1 MKGLI
6 LFDKKKTPREQA
18 KDISEG
24 KEKPHHIGTKNVAVL
39 QQEYFS
45 LINTKEAFR
54 NEEWRETW
62 DQLTKDILE
71 LGEGN
76 LILASFESKY
86 GHLGRIPR

>member
-6 LFDKKKTPREQA
+6 LFDRKKTPREQA

-24 KEKPHHIGTKNVAVL
+24 KEKPHHIGKKSGAVL

-45 LINTKEAFR
+45 LINIKEAFR
-54 NEEWRETW
+54 DEKWLKTW
-62 DQLTKDILE
+62 QQLTKDILAHD
-71 LGEGN
+71 EGN
-76 LILASFESKY
+76 LILASFEAKY

>member
-1 MKGLI
+1 M
-6 LFDKKKTPREQA
+6 FDKKKTPREQS

-24 KEKPHHIGTKNVAVL
+24 KTEVHHIGLKSVSVL

-45 LINTKEAFR
+45 LINTKEPFR
-54 NEEWRETW
+54 
-62 DQLTKDILE
+62 DQRWLEKWHGMVTEILK

-86 GHLGRIPR
+86 GNLGRIPR